1 MEVCC
6 ADEREQARAGW
17 GKSRRSEAGGSGT
30 RCGASGAFL
39 SELFGGIE
47 RAPMQVE
54 LSGVRILFEL
64 LGFLLMGIQSDYF
77 CAAENDLPPDM
88 FGRVRLQ

>member
-1 MEVCC
+1 
-6 ADEREQARAGW
+6 
-17 GKSRRSEAGGSGT
+17 
-30 RCGASGAFL
+30 
-39 SELFGGIE
+39 
-47 RAPMQVE
+47 MQVE

-88 FGRVRLQ
+88 FRGVRLQ

>member
-1 MEVCC
+1 
-6 ADEREQARAGW
+6 
-17 GKSRRSEAGGSGT
+17 
-30 RCGASGAFL
+30 L

-54 LSGVRILFEL
+54 LSGVWVLLKL
-64 LGFLLMGIQSDYF
+64 LGLLLMGIQSDCF

-88 FGRVRLQ
+88 FRGVRLQ